1 LAKIQSESDAKLQ
14 QMLKDSGEIP
24 THLAIIMDGN
34 GRWARKR
41 GLPRVAGHK
50 RGVETVRDIVKACAQ
65 IGIKFLTLY
74 TFSTENW
81 KRPKDEV
88 STLMRLLV
96 RTLKNEADE
105 LHENDIRLTTIGDI
119 KSLPAEVQAQLE
131 ESMEKTRNN
140 KKMTLNLA
148 LSYSGRWELIETVKS
163 IAEQVQ
169 KGYLNPSDINEKII
183 ASQLTTK
190 DIPDPDLLIRTS
202 GEFRISNFLLWQIA
216 YAEVFISNAYW
227 PDFKRKDLYEAIISF
242 QGRERRFGKVSE
254 QIKKKN
260 DKGRKNVS
268 NLPKEIA

>member
-1 LAKIQSESDAKLQ
+1 
-14 QMLKDSGEIP
+14 
-24 THLAIIMDGN
+24 
-34 GRWARKR
+34 
-41 GLPRVAGHK
+41 
-50 RGVETVRDIVKACAQ
+50 
-65 IGIKFLTLY
+65 
-74 TFSTENW
+74 
-81 KRPKDEV
+81 
-88 STLMRLLV
+88 
-96 RTLKNEADE
+96 
-105 LHENDIRLTTIGDI
+105 

-242 QGRERRFGKVSE
+242 QGRE
-254 QIKKKN
+254 
-260 DKGRKNVS
+260 
-268 NLPKEIA
+268 